1 MREVGLNL
9 FKDGSQAR
17 KAFFGKSPCAIVDG
31 RPELDLQLLMPLEG
45 KEHNLHK
52 LATKDLEQRD
62 LEAGARAAISNLAGI
77 QGRIQRRVL
86 QEVLERCQHLYYWSG
101 NHPSVATETS
111 WDGLMQNA
119 TSLIL
124 SLDISDRVLERFH
137 LKEDD
142 LAAMAARPKTWVD
155 LAILQVVGEQDLVAE
170 YLPEALDS
178 HRSVTDQAAAHLHLL
193 GDNTFR
199 TPWLAAKLLPQRQD
213 PGQGLN
219 DRIGQALG
227 DNKARQ

>member
-1 MREVGLNL
+1 M
-9 FKDGSQAR
+9 
-17 KAFFGKSPCAIVDG
+17 
-31 RPELDLQLLMPLEG
+31 
-45 KEHNLHK
+45 
-52 LATKDLEQRD
+52 
-62 LEAGARAAISNLAGI
+62 
-77 QGRIQRRVL
+77 
-86 QEVLERCQHLYYWSG
+86 
-101 NHPSVATETS
+101 
-111 WDGLMQNA
+111 
-119 TSLIL
+119 

-170 YLPEALDS
+170 YLPEALDF

-199 TPWLAAKLLPQRQD
+199 TSWLTAKLLSKRQD
-213 PGQGLN
+213 PGQGISQ
-219 DRIGQALG
+219 RTGQALG